1 VVGGLHGEAPAVVKL
16 YPIGGVA
23 PGIDT
28 RRLWTTVIDRWW
40 NVRSDA
46 IFARRYAPM
55 ELLRA

>member
-1 VVGGLHGEAPAVVKL
+1 VVKL

-28 RRLWTTVIDRWW
+28 RRLWTTVVEKWW
-40 NVRSDA
+40 GLPSNGL
-46 IFARRYAPM
+46 FAGRHRPL